1 MTDYD
6 PISIGAALKAHSL
19 KHYLKWIIDDQRD
32 LEIQDFV
39 SLEILDGDW
48 KSRALEIKSMLD
60 GYHGRLGI
68 HAPFWGFKIDSPDP
82 LIRSVVNNRLHQGL
96 DVCEALGAN
105 QMVVHS
111 PFSTWDYNNFD
122 NNPNS
127 TAHLHDRVKLTMA
140 DVITRAE
147 EMKCELVIENI
158 EDKDPHSRVELAR
171 FLNSPSVRVSID
183 TGHAHYAH
191 VSTGAPPVD
200 YYVHAAGSLL
210 SHVHLQDADGYADR
224 HWKPGD
230 GTIRWASVFKAIQQ
244 AQSHP
249 RLVLELRNPNDVA
262 AGFQHLLSLG
272 LVK

>member
-1 MTDYD
+1 MTNYN
-6 PISIGAALKAHSL
+6 PISIGAALKVHSL
-19 KHYLKWIIDDQRD
+19 QQYLKWIMDNQRD

-60 GYHGRLGI
+60 GYQGRLGI
-68 HAPFWGFKIDSPDP
+68 HGPFWGFKIDSPDP
-82 LIRSVVNNRLHQGL
+82 LIRSVVNKRLHQGL
-96 DVCEALGAN
+96 DVCEMLGAS

-127 TAHLHDRVKLTMA
+127 RDLLHERVKLTMA
-140 DVITRAE
+140 DVIIRAE

-158 EDKDPHSRVELAR
+158 EDKDPLSRVELVR
-171 FLNSPSVRVSID
+171 YLNSPSVRVSID

-200 YYVHAAGSLL
+200 YYVHAAGNLL
-210 SHVHLQDADGYADR
+210 SHIHLQDADGYADR

-230 GTIRWASVFKAIQQ
+230 GTILWASVFKAIRQT
-244 AQSHP
+244 QSDP
-249 RLVLELRNPNDVA
+249 RLVLELRNPNDIA
-262 AGFQHLLSLG
+262 AGFQHLHSLG